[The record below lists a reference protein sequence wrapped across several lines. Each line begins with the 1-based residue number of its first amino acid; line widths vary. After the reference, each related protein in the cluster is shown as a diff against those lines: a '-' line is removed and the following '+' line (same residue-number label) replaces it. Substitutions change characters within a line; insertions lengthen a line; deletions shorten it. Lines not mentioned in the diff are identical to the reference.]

1 MSMVR
6 QSYAPL
12 VRPKRVEFGKSAG
25 SDGKIAQHVHIVDS
39 DGVAW
44 EALYT
49 LEQQPDGTIKITG
62 CSLLKADQEA

>member
-25 SDGKIAQHVHIVDS
+25 SGDAIVQHVHIVDS

-49 LEQQPDGTIKITG
+49 LEQQPDGSIKITG